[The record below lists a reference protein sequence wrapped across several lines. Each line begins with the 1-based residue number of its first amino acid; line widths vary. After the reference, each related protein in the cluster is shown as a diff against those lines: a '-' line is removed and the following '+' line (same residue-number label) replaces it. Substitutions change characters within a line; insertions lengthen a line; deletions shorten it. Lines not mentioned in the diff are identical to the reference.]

1 STLFQVW
8 MVGSSN
14 YGTISTGLWLLCN
27 KTCTQLPVSSRDEAS
42 LKAVQAF
49 MILSIIFS
57 VVALVLFI
65 MQLFTLEKG
74 KRFYMTGAV
83 MLVC

>member
-1 STLFQVW
+1 
-8 MVGSSN
+8 
-14 YGTISTGLWLLCN
+14 
-27 KTCTQLPVSSRDEAS
+27 
-42 LKAVQAF
+42 

-65 MQLFTLEKG
+65 IQLFTLEKG

-83 MLVC
+83 MLVCCEYARARPAVAPWASHCLCQRK

>member
-1 STLFQVW
+1 
-8 MVGSSN
+8 
-14 YGTISTGLWLLCN
+14 
-27 KTCTQLPVSSRDEAS
+27 
-42 LKAVQAF
+42 

-65 MQLFTLEKG
+65 IQLFTLEKG

-83 MLVC
+83 MLVCCEYAPVHSALAPWMSHCLCEHK